1 MGTEEHKQSL
11 IDEMS
16 SANVS
21 LFIDEHLSEI
31 TEPSRIFY
39 KFEKFS
45 TLEDNFVGNVVLNIV
60 KIDEEKKKYITFR
73 YLKGRNKV
81 RFPPQIGAKGNP
93 VFMLFFER
101 DARDMQRLTGG
112 NALFFRSRIRHA
124 IAATETKDISLNFKG
139 ENISA
144 QEITFKPFTK
154 TKLKNRV
161 NRYKTKEFRVTMS
174 NKIPG
179 YIYKIETFTKDTQKA
194 NDIVRETLTFQG
206 IKTNKELREIYK
218 ERIVVISHEKN
229 NVFNFNFFG
238 IWRYDNISTKVNDFP
253 TYARSEF
260 VFACMSSNANNR
272 DFMAKCSCAVD
283 EIAKEFPSKNMLK
296 LKRLRDSGKVLVQG
310 KLLKVLDYQKKK
322 WINYSE
328 HKQLLSLNVFSS
340 Y

>member
-1 MGTEEHKQSL
+1 MKLINVTIKNFFGLILSLNILFLLCGDLHSQDVDSNVDFSDAIDAEEKRSKWGTEEHKQSL

-218 ERIVVISHEKN
+218 
-229 NVFNFNFFG
+229 
-238 IWRYDNISTKVNDFP
+238 
-253 TYARSEF
+253 
-260 VFACMSSNANNR
+260 
-272 DFMAKCSCAVD
+272 
-283 EIAKEFPSKNMLK
+283 
-296 LKRLRDSGKVLVQG
+296 KRKDSGDK
-310 KLLKVLDYQKKK
+310 
-322 WINYSE
+322 S
-328 HKQLLSLNVFSS
+328 
-340 Y
+340 

>member
-1 MGTEEHKQSL
+1 MKLINVTIKNFFGLILSLNILCFLCGDLHSQDLDSNVDFSDAIDAEEKRSKWGTEEHKQSL

-218 ERIVVISHEKN
+218 
-229 NVFNFNFFG
+229 
-238 IWRYDNISTKVNDFP
+238 
-253 TYARSEF
+253 
-260 VFACMSSNANNR
+260 
-272 DFMAKCSCAVD
+272 
-283 EIAKEFPSKNMLK
+283 
-296 LKRLRDSGKVLVQG
+296 KRKDSGDK
-310 KLLKVLDYQKKK
+310 
-322 WINYSE
+322 S
-328 HKQLLSLNVFSS
+328 
-340 Y
+340 

>member
-1 MGTEEHKQSL
+1 MKLINVTIKNFFGLILSLNILFLLCGDLYSQDLDSNVDFSDAIDAEEKRSKWGTEEHKQSL

-218 ERIVVISHEKN
+218 
-229 NVFNFNFFG
+229 
-238 IWRYDNISTKVNDFP
+238 
-253 TYARSEF
+253 
-260 VFACMSSNANNR
+260 
-272 DFMAKCSCAVD
+272 
-283 EIAKEFPSKNMLK
+283 
-296 LKRLRDSGKVLVQG
+296 KRKDSGDK
-310 KLLKVLDYQKKK
+310 
-322 WINYSE
+322 S
-328 HKQLLSLNVFSS
+328 
-340 Y
+340 

>member
-1 MGTEEHKQSL
+1 MKLINVTIKNFFGLILSLNILFFLCEELHAQDLNSNVDFSDAIDGEEKRSKWGTEEHKQSL

-45 TLEDNFVGNVVLNIV
+45 TLEDNFIGNVVLNIV
-60 KIDEEKKKYITFR
+60 KIDEEKRKYITFR

-124 IAATETKDISLNFKG
+124 IAATETKNVSLNFKG
-139 ENISA
+139 ENIPA
-144 QEITFKPFTK
+144 QEISFKPFST

-161 NRYKTKEFRVTMS
+161 SRYKTKEFRVTMS

-179 YIYKIETFTKDTQKA
+179 YIFKIETFTKDTEKA

-206 IKTNKELREIYK
+206 IKSNKELREIYK
-218 ERIVVISHEKN
+218 
-229 NVFNFNFFG
+229 
-238 IWRYDNISTKVNDFP
+238 
-253 TYARSEF
+253 
-260 VFACMSSNANNR
+260 NR
-272 DFMAKCSCAVD
+272 K
-283 EIAKEFPSKNMLK
+283 
-296 LKRLRDSGKVLVQG
+296 DSGDK
-310 KLLKVLDYQKKK
+310 
-322 WINYSE
+322 S
-328 HKQLLSLNVFSS
+328 
-340 Y
+340 